1 MNSTGLNLNG
11 SAQSSFVG
19 GLPKL
24 SAKPHGRKPMGQ
36 GAIGS
41 PSAVKP
47 QSPFGDVFGTLNKL
61 SSHRDAAYAEHN
73 KPLPLEGK
81 GLTAYRAEDNH
92 YKLASLMLNVRRGAA
107 VDPDGIVKSAW
118 SWNPYNNISEK
129 TYERRGHQL
138 TSMLSA
144 LNSFPKVWLG
154 KDFFPDADKL
164 KHQLTMNDLVS
175 KGEATI
181 YDQHRWKPMGESN
194 GFLNRMNR
202 AVQGLPPIALA
213 RGLWAGGLNDPSLGL
228 SRDTADTASEY
239 LSYAGNP
246 VSMARGL
253 WGAASSV
260 PKLLSAAPSA
270 IKAVPAAIKALP
282 SMASAGISSVAAAP
296 VASAYSAARTA
307 APWARDFLWDRL
319 KSVGMIASTA
329 LSSGDRNWLR
339 NTENPKQ
346 IVKGY

>member
-1 MNSTGLNLNG
+1 MNSTGLNLNS

-19 GLPKL
+19 GYPKL

-73 KPLPLEGK
+73 KPLPLEAK

-92 YKLASLMLNVRRGAA
+92 YKLASLMLKVHRGAA

-138 TSMLSA
+138 TTMLSA
-144 LNSFPKVWLG
+144 FNSFPKVFLG
-154 KDFFPDADKL
+154 KDFFPDDAKL
-164 KHQLTMNDLVS
+164 KYQLTMNDRIA

-181 YDQHRWKPMGESN
+181 NDYHKWRPLKESQD
-194 GFLNRMNR
+194 FLPRINR
-202 AVQGLPPIALA
+202 AVKALPPIALA
-213 RGLWAGGLNDPSLGL
+213 RGLWAGALNDPSLGL
-228 SRDTADTASEY
+228 SRDTADTAAEY
-239 LSYAGNP
+239 LGYAGNP

-253 WGAASSV
+253 WSAAGHI

-270 IKAVPAAIKALP
+270 IRAVPAAIAALP
-282 SMASAGISSVAAAP
+282 SAASAGISSVAAAP
-296 VASAYSAARTA
+296 VASAFSAARSA

-319 KSVGMIASTA
+319 KQVGLITGNVMTQK
-329 LSSGDRNWLR
+329 DKNVFK
-339 NTENPKQ
+339 NTETGKLRE
-346 IVKGY
+346 GY